1 MGNLKVI
8 IKNIGIF
15 IVGITLGGIINMSL
29 IITGGLVFPFYENFN
44 PMNAINWDFK
54 YFIFPFLAHAL
65 GTLSGSFIAS
75 KLSNNKSNIIPLIIG
90 IYFLAGGIY
99 MMTILPAPTW
109 FIILDLSLCY
119 IPMAFL
125 GWKISQ

>member
-15 IVGITLGGIINMSL
+15 IAGITLGGIINMSL